1 MEGST
6 VRSTA
11 IRAMKY
17 VEEES
22 MTIPRRSWRAA
33 GTYAAVAVA
42 GLTGAVLCAGPAAAH
57 TPTWAVTCTDVSLDL
72 TAYNGGVT
80 NQVTVTVDGKD
91 LLPTETF
98 GSEFHKKLELPQHD
112 KELTVQLV
120 VKAGDN
126 DKFSKVDTKTAP
138 VCEDNTP
145 KPTPTESESKPAEK
159 PTTAAPAPSATPSE
173 SSPETAPAAAS
184 PSPSSPDLAETGS
197 SSATPVIGGAAVAVL
212 LAGGGIMWSV
222 RKRRTAQH

>member
-1 MEGST
+1 
-6 VRSTA
+6 
-11 IRAMKY
+11 
-17 VEEES
+17 

-33 GTYAAVAVA
+33 GTLAAVAMA
-42 GLTGAVLCAGPAAAH
+42 GLTGTVLAAGPAAAH
-57 TPTWAVTCTDVSLDL
+57 TPTWDVTCTEVSLHL
-72 TAYNGGVT
+72 TQYNDHVT

-98 GSEFHKKLELPQHD
+98 GKGLDKTIALPEHD
-112 KELTVQLV
+112 KALTVRLV
-120 VKAGDN
+120 VKAGDG
-126 DKFSKVDTKTAP
+126 DRYSRDETKQAP
-138 VCEDNTP
+138 VCEEKTP
-145 KPTPTESESKPAEK
+145 KPTPTPTETKPSSTPTTAT
-159 PTTAAPAPSATPSE
+159 PTTAAPTPTATPSE
-173 SSPETAPAAAS
+173 TASSSAPAAAT